1 MDGIRRK
8 AENLKPE
15 MVRIRRE
22 LHQTPELGSDLPL
35 TKQFVRQELERL
47 GLKVKE
53 CAGGLT
59 AEIVGGDGPTI
70 LLRADMDALPMR
82 EESGL
87 PFTAKGNAA
96 HTCGHDLHT
105 AMLLG
110 AAKVLIKYRQKLKGC
125 VRLMFQ
131 PDEERVKGAAAM
143 IEAGVLDCVSAAVG
157 MHVTP
162 GEAVGRINC
171 TAGEKT
177 LSFDQFVIDLKGK
190 GGHGGMPYLAV
201 NPISAGT
208 RICMAL
214 ESIPSQECAPGSG
227 AVVTVGRFYA
237 GEACNVIPDTAR
249 IEGTF
254 RTRKNADRSRLQER
268 IFQITAG
275 IGEAFRTNTQVR
287 FPVGAPVLINNPDL
301 CRRITDALERTF
313 GEAQIDRF
321 PKRIEASEDFAL
333 IAQRVPSMYLN
344 LGTGGA
350 EIGCSVG
357 NHHPKVRYS
366 EDALPVGCAAYVT
379 AALTLLEKEDGE
391 DGECTI
397 SL

>member
-8 AENLKPE
+8 AENLKSE

-22 LHQTPELGSDLPL
+22 LHRNPELGSDLPW
-35 TKQFVRQELERL
+35 TKQFVRKELERI
-47 GLKVKE
+47 GLNVKE
-53 CAGGLT
+53 CAGGLI
-59 AEIVGGDGPTI
+59 AEIAGGDGPTI

-87 PFTAKGNAA
+87 PFASKGNAA

-110 AAKVLIKYRQKLKGC
+110 AAKVLSEYRQKLKGC

-131 PDEERVKGAAAM
+131 PDEESARGAAAM
-143 IEAGVLDCVSAAVG
+143 IAEGVLERVSAAVG

-162 GEAVGRINC
+162 GEPVGRINC

-177 LSFDQFVIDLKGK
+177 LSFDQFVIGLKGK

-201 NPISAGT
+201 NPISAGA

-214 ESIPSQECAPGSG
+214 ESIPSQECAPDSG
-227 AVVTVGRFYA
+227 VVVTVGRFYA

-254 RTRKNADRSRLQER
+254 RTRKNEDRSRIQER
-268 IFQITAG
+268 ISQIAAG
-275 IGEAFRTNTQVR
+275 IGEAFRTSTQVS
-287 FPVGAPVLINNPDL
+287 FPVGAPVLMNNPGL
-301 CRRITDALERTF
+301 CRQIADALECAL
-313 GEAQIDRF
+313 GEAQIDRM

-333 IAQRVPSMYLN
+333 IAQQVPSMYLN

-350 EIGCSVG
+350 DIGCSVG

-366 EDALPVGCAAYVT
+366 EDALPVGCAAYVV
-379 AALTLLEKEDGE
+379 AALTLLEKEEGE
-391 DGECTI
+391 DGA
-397 SL
+397 

>member
-1 MDGIRRK
+1 MDGIKRK
-8 AENLKPE
+8 AEKLKPE

-22 LHQTPELGSDLPL
+22 IHQNPELGSDLPL
-35 TKQFVRQELERL
+35 TKRLVRQELEML
-47 GLKVKE
+47 GLNVNE
-53 CAGGLT
+53 CGGGLT
-59 AEIVGGDGPTI
+59 AEIDGGDGPII

-87 PFTAKGNAA
+87 PFAAQGNAA

-110 AAKVLIKYRQKLKGC
+110 AAKLLSEQKQKLKGR

-131 PDEERVKGAAAM
+131 PDEERARGVAAM
-143 IEAGVLDCVSAAVG
+143 MEEGVLDRVLAAVG

-171 TAGEKT
+171 TPGEKT
-177 LSFDQFVIDLKGK
+177 VSFDQFVITLKGK
-190 GGHGGMPYLAV
+190 GGHGAMPYLAV
-201 NPISAGT
+201 NPVSAGA

-227 AVVTVGRFYA
+227 VVVTVGSFHG
-237 GEACNVIPDTAR
+237 GEACNVIPDSAR

-254 RTRKNADRSRLQER
+254 RTRNNAER
-268 IFQITAG
+268 NKIQKRISQIAAG
-275 IGEAFRTNTQVR
+275 IGEAFRTNVQVS

-301 CRRITDALERTF
+301 CRRIADALERTL
-313 GEAQIDRF
+313 GQAQIDRMS
-321 PKRIEASEDFAL
+321 KRIEASEDFAL
-333 IAQRVPSMYLN
+333 IAQQVPSMYLN
-344 LGTGGA
+344 LGTGGE

-366 EDALPVGCAAYVT
+366 EDALPVGCAAYVA
-379 AALTLLEKEDGE
+379 AALTLLEKEAGADGA
-391 DGECTI
+391 
-397 SL
+397 